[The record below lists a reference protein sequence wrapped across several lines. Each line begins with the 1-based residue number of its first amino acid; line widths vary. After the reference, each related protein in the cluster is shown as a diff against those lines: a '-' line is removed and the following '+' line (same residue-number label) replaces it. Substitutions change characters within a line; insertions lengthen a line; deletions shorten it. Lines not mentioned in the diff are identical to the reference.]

1 MMSDDGELLRPTAVV
16 RARAGPWGLRLAV
29 AAIAMVTAA
38 SALVAESVPP
48 GILTGLAIAV
58 VLGSFLVVAASMMQ
72 ITTRWRTSLRSDGWS
87 LVVRAPFAVAE
98 HSYGHELAIGRW
110 LDARRG
116 RPEHWVIES
125 GRIATPIGDALDP
138 VRIEA
143 FAHAVGVP
151 VVDVDGTPPS
161 LATR

>member
-1 MMSDDGELLRPTAVV
+1 MTSEGELLRPTAVV
-16 RARAGPWGLRLAV
+16 RAGAGRWGVRLAV
-29 AAIAMVTAA
+29 AAIAMVAA
-38 SALVAESVPP
+38 ATALVAEAAPP
-48 GILTGLAIAV
+48 GILTGLVIAV
-58 VLGSFLVVAASMMQ
+58 ALGAFLVLAASMMQ

-87 LVVRAPFAVAE
+87 LVVRAPFAVAV

-110 LDARRG
+110 IDDRRR

-143 FAHAVGVP
+143 FALAVGVP
-151 VVDVDGTPPS
+151 IVDLDGPPPS
-161 LATR
+161 VGLR